1 MKDSNKIMIFT
12 TNNHVAKSMVFST
25 PGKVFYHNDK
35 LTVRKHGFK
44 NGCMDFCGF
53 KIRDYKDLN
62 REFGYGRCICS

>member
-1 MKDSNKIMIFT
+1 MKDSNKITTFT

-53 KIRDYKDLN
+53 KIRDY
-62 REFGYGRCICS
+62 